1 MTTTISSRGLSPQS
15 IMSPEF
21 ISTQAQNAGVKVNKH
36 TSPEVAQSQSQ
47 LAAGELQIVHATN
60 GRIRIRAT
68 NNSFNSQL
76 ETISQNLRQH
86 KGVREVATNQQTG
99 SLVVTFDETLLSLPQ
114 LLSILQKFDIQLPQV
129 SNVDFL
135 AAWKSL
141 DFWKEQSISFI
152 PLMLGLA
159 VTGGLGIRGLAAIPV
174 YMMTSN
180 ATRRMMDYLE
190 PQFLESTGDRLRRSV
205 ADRKSVKPAYQKV
218 VHSVIHAIPGRIRF
232 HVPQI
237 AEDRAYGRRLEKL
250 IKTDSQ
256 VISVRVNY
264 DAASIAIA
272 YQPGEVAIS
281 HWVNL
286 IELAVD
292 VNPSPNPIKVSSQ
305 DVSGLWSNMQPAAL
319 SFFLAYLANLTNH

>member
-21 ISTQAQNAGVKVNKH
+21 IATQAQNAEVKVNKH
-36 TSPEVAQSQSQ
+36 TSPEVAQSQS
-47 LAAGELQIVHATN
+47 QIVHATN

-86 KGVREVATNQQTG
+86 KGVRGVSINQQTG
-99 SLVVTFDETLLSLPQ
+99 SLVVTFDQTLLSLPQ
-114 LLSILQKFDIQLPQV
+114 LLSILQKFDIQPPQV
-129 SNVDFL
+129 NNVDFL

-141 DFWKEQSISFI
+141 DFWQEQSISFI
-152 PLMLGLA
+152 PLMIGLV

-174 YMMTSN
+174 YMMTAN
-180 ATRRMMDYLE
+180 ATRQVMDYLQ
-190 PQFLESTGDRLRRSV
+190 PQCWETTGD
-205 ADRKSVKPAYQKV
+205 PHHKV
-218 VHSVIHAIPGRIRF
+218 VHVIPGRIRF

-237 AEDRAYGRRLEKL
+237 AEDRAYGRRLERL

-281 HWVNL
+281 HWLNL
-286 IELAVD
+286 MELAVD
-292 VNPSPNPIKVSSQ
+292 VNPLPDPVKVSSQ
-305 DVSGLWSNMQPAAL
+305 NVSSLWSNMQPPAL